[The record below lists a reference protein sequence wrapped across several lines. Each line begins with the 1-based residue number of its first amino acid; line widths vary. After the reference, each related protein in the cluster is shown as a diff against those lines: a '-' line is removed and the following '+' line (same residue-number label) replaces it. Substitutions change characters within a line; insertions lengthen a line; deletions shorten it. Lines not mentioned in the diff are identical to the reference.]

1 MTQEQPPANRRGDP
15 KYTWDDTVA
24 AVGKDFSGGKD
35 HIGQETIAYTDV
47 VRYCEV
53 WEFGNLLYW
62 DEAVAKQA
70 GYRDVVV
77 PWSAIKQ
84 TFTYNSS
91 WRPGEPTRFPTPDL
105 HVTAQSPAQD
115 EEEQLPMPP
124 TTQGVVTNMVIEFF
138 EPVCVGDRITIKG
151 SKLVSVRPRKTRI
164 GDGAFID
171 RERGFYNQRG
181 ELVARTVQGGYSY
194 NPA

>member
-1 MTQEQPPANRRGDP
+1 MAEEKSVLMRRGDA
-15 KYTWDDTVA
+15 KYTWDDAVA
-24 AVGKDFSGGKD
+24 AVGKDFSGGKNQV
-35 HIGQETIAYTDV
+35 GQETIAYTDV
-47 VRYCEV
+47 VRFCEV

-62 DEAVAKQA
+62 DGKVAKQA
-70 GYRDVVV
+70 GYKGVVV

-84 TFTYNSS
+84 TFTSNNF

-105 HVTAQSPAQD
+105 HVMAQSPAQD

-124 TTQGVVTNMVIEFF
+124 TTQGIVTNMVIEFF
-138 EPVCVGDRITIKG
+138 EPVCVGDQITIKG
-151 SKLVSVRPRKTRI
+151 NKVVSVRPRKTRI

-181 ELVARTVQGGYSY
+181 EMVARATQGGYSY
-194 NPA
+194 NSA